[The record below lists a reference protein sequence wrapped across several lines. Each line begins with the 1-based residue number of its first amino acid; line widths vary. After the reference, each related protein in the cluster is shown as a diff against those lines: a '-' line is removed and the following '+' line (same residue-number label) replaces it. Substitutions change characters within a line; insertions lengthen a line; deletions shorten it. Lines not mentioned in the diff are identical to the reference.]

1 MISNNKKKK
10 IILKKIKKNIL
21 RLDVKYSH
29 ERKLR
34 FLLDVRGYILINKIK
49 GNYIEFGSFLS
60 EMQIASFLIL
70 DKTKC
75 VINFFGVDLF
85 KKFNGFN
92 SNFNNVKKNLERIS
106 KKLKI
111 LKLDLSIKK
120 NFKKINIPINIS
132 VIDCN
137 EKDSLVNSLEH
148 SIKNIVNGGMIYI
161 DDYFILEKKNLFLK
175 PSINKFLKKYKKKLE
190 FFKTYPPFGIAVII
204 LNR

>member
-10 IILKKIKKNIL
+10 INLQKIKKNISN
-21 RLDVKYSH
+21 LDVSYSH

-34 FLLDVRGYILINKIK
+34 LLLDIRGYILVNKIR

-70 DKTKC
+70 NKTNFI
-75 VINFFGVDLF
+75 INFFGIDLF
-85 KKFNGFN
+85 KKFNNFN
-92 SNFNNVKKNLERIS
+92 SNYSGVKKTLEKIS

-137 EKDSLVNSLEH
+137 EKVSLINSLEH
-148 SIKNIVNGGMIYI
+148 SIKNIVNGGIIYI
-161 DDYFILEKKNLFLK
+161 DDYFILEKKNLLLK
-175 PSINKFLKKYKKKLE
+175 PFINKFLKKYKKKAE

-204 LNR
+204 LNK

>member
-1 MISNNKKKK
+1 M
-10 IILKKIKKNIL
+10 
-21 RLDVKYSH
+21 
-29 ERKLR
+29 R

-161 DDYFILEKKNLFLK
+161 DDYFILEKKIYFL
-175 PSINKFLKKYKKKLE
+175 NHQ
-190 FFKTYPPFGIAVII
+190 
-204 LNR
+204 